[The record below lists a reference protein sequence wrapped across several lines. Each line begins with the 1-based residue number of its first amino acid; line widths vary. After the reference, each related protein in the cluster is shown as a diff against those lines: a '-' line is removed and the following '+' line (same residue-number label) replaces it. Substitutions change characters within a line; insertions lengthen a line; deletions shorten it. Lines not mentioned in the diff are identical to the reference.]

1 MSAFARVAYIAKTRN
16 LEGSVVASSAD
27 GLPFLLCE
35 GMEVHFVPPS
45 LRGPRCARVSFVQQL
60 KDDSYEVAFE
70 GIDSIDD
77 AELIA
82 GCYCLAD
89 SDSLPE
95 IDPSDD
101 PRMLL
106 DFSVQDSEFGDL
118 GLVEEVMLTPAQA
131 ILVVTG
137 PYGEIMI
144 PVVDE
149 FIDGIDADSSIIE
162 TSIPKGLLSINSKEE
177 QVQDAR

>member
-60 KDDSYEVAFE
+60 KDDSYEVGFE

-82 GCYCLAD
+82 GCYCLAE

-106 DFSVQDSEFGDL
+106 DFSVQDAEFGDL
-118 GLVEEVMLTPAQA
+118 GLVAEVMITPAQA
-131 ILVVTG
+131 ILVVEG
-137 PYGEIMI
+137 SHGEVMI

-149 FIDGIDADSSIIE
+149 FIVDMDADSRTIE
-162 TSIPKGLLSINSKEE
+162 VSIPAGLLTINSKE
-177 QVQDAR
+177 D